1 MGLITFVATIFSRI
15 TFFSR
20 RPGWIAAQA
29 SSFRL
34 HRFPTDEEDGDGDD
48 ETRIAHHKSR
58 FYPRLK
64 LTILLLGVA
73 TAAIVFV
80 KLVDPARIT
89 SLAQHSSSYRDSIV
103 PMFSSNKKPE
113 ATPVLG
119 ESFFDF
125 GMYFPAQGNNFLP
138 LVASYNEPPRHR
150 PRTPLFIPFTRN
162 NAMMRQTVL
171 GYIASGWPREDII
184 IVDNSGTADANNL
197 KLLSQSNPFFLDYDL
212 FRYRYGV
219 SILQTSVLLN
229 FAQIQNFL
237 IRVAMARHWP
247 YFFWSHMDVGI
258 LSHEEETP
266 YVSFYERVLG
276 ILDEA
281 ESSRMSGESKWA
293 VKFFNFDYLTLV
305 NVEAWRHIGQWDV
318 FIPYYATDCDAYGR
332 LKMMGYKIDGVNAGH
347 IWDVANFVDNPE
359 EKFFPPASPKKNGD
373 SANSTDDN
381 APNSERFKALREEL
395 QKIQDA
401 KMSDSKGRN
410 TWQNM
415 QKGGKG
421 EPWTYDPAGF
431 QVAWWE
437 MAEDGRKLYKNK
449 WGVGNCD
456 LLAEKK
462 TLDDMWSGAKEG
474 KD

>member
-1 MGLITFVATIFSRI
+1 MGLLSFVGAIFSKI
-15 TFFSR
+15 SSFSR
-20 RPGWIAAQA
+20 RPGWIAARA
-29 SSFRL
+29 GSFRL
-34 HRFPTDEEDGDGDD
+34 HHFPTDEEDGDD
-48 ETRIAHHKSR
+48 ETRIAAPKSR
-58 FYPRLK
+58 LYPRLK
-64 LTILLLGVA
+64 LAILLLGVA
-73 TAAIVFV
+73 VAAIVFV
-80 KLVDPARIT
+80 KLIDPSRVT
-89 SLAQHSSSYRDSIV
+89 SLTRQTFSYSDSIV
-103 PMFSSNKKPE
+103 PMFSSKKEPE

-119 ESFFDF
+119 DSFFDF
-125 GMYFPAQGNNFLP
+125 GMYFPAQGNNFFP
-138 LVASYNEPPRHR
+138 LVASYNVPPRHR
-150 PRTPLFIPFTRN
+150 PKTPLFIPFTRN

-237 IRVAMARHWP
+237 LRVAMARHWP

-266 YVSFYERVLG
+266 YLSFYERVLK

-281 ESSRMSGESKWA
+281 ESSRVSGESKWA
-293 VKFFNFDYLTLV
+293 AKFFNFDYLTLV

-347 IWDVANFVDNPE
+347 IWDVADLVDNPE
-359 EKFFPPASPKKNGD
+359 EKFFPPSPTKNGD
-373 SANSTDDN
+373 SNNATDDN

-395 QKIQDA
+395 QKIQDE
-401 KMSDSKGRN
+401 KLSNSKGRN

-449 WGVGNCD
+449 WGVSNCD

-462 TLDDMWSGAKEG
+462 TLDDMWSEANKE

>member
-1 MGLITFVATIFSRI
+1 MGLLSFISAIFSK
-15 TFFSR
+15 FPNFAR
-20 RPGWIAAQA
+20 RPGWIAAHA
-29 SSFRL
+29 DSLRL
-34 HRFPTDEEDGDGDD
+34 HRFPSNEEDGDEENLG
-48 ETRIAHHKSR
+48 RHSKSR
-58 FYPRLK
+58 CHINFRL
-64 LTILLLGVA
+64 IFLLIGVITA
-73 TAAIVFV
+73 TVVFV
-80 KLVDPARIT
+80 KLFDPARLK
-89 SLAQHSSSYRDSIV
+89 SLTHPQISYSSSIV
-103 PMFSSNKKPE
+103 PMWGSNKE
-113 ATPVLG
+113 IEGTPVLG

-125 GMYFPAQGNNFLP
+125 GMYFPAQGNNFFP

-150 PRTPLFIPFTRN
+150 PKTPLFIPFTRN

-197 KLLSQSNPFFLDYDL
+197 KLLSHDNPFFLDYDL

-237 IRVAMARHWP
+237 MRVAMARHWP
-247 YFFWSHMDVGI
+247 YYFWSHMDVGI

-266 YVSFYERVLG
+266 YTPRRSRVISNL
-276 ILDEA
+276 
-281 ESSRMSGESKWA
+281 RKKWA
-293 VKFFNFDYLTLV
+293 AKFFNFDYLTLI
-305 NVEAWRHIGQWDV
+305 NVEAWRHIGTWDV

-332 LKMMGYKIDGVNAGH
+332 VKMLGYSIDGVHAGH
-347 IWDVANFVDNPE
+347 IWDVNNFVDDPE
-359 EKFFPPASPKKNGD
+359 SRFFPPASQPSSEKDKD
-373 SANSTDDN
+373 SANHTSEDN
-381 APNSERFKALREEL
+381 APNSARFQALREEL

-401 KMSDSKGRN
+401 KNSDSKGRN

-437 MAEDGRKLYKNK
+437 MAEDGRKLFRHK
-449 WGVGNCD
+449 WGDGGCD
-456 LLAEKK
+456 LFEEKK
-462 TLDDMWSGAKEG
+462 TIEDMWKDAKN
-474 KD
+474 D